1 MPYLNLIKSK
11 VFSQNKL
18 SDLVENWK
26 SENKTIVFTNG
37 CFDILH
43 KGHIEYLAQ
52 AKSLGDKLIIGLN
65 SDKSVKGLK
74 GDQRPV
80 NDQVARALLLAS
92 MIFTDAVVIFDEDT
106 PENIIKLYSPDILVK
121 GGDYK
126 SNEIAGADF
135 VINNGGK
142 VKIIPLVEGYSSS
155 NIIKKISDK

>member
-1 MPYLNLIKSK
+1 M
-11 VFSQNKL
+11 